1 MRLAVLKA
9 DSTVNQALLLGAFIP
24 SIAGT
29 ASALNIHASGREV
42 TQ

>member
-1 MRLAVLKA
+1 MHLTVLKA
-9 DSTVNQALLLGAFIP
+9 DSTVNQVLSPGAFIP

-29 ASALNIHASGREV
+29 AAALNIRASGREV